1 MAGKLEFPE
10 SLPPPPS
17 PPCTLLLGPTDFSF
31 PVEKCPS
38 FDSTSNSSCDT
49 TSMTSCSIS
58 YTTSRHAND
67 QWFYSSSST
76 SSSVSGAYPDS
87 LSFEDY
93 GPVMAKKEHESLY
106 PLMEI
111 MDGKEVVTIT
121 TSDITHTSNTLSASG
136 SHFSLPYKGM
146 QTMSSRE
153 IDKNS
158 NMKCL
163 PQTSE
168 YNGDLNTEANLDST
182 LMTPGAFLSE
192 SLYFLYNGHIPCSF
206 TPSDTSV
213 KGTDIYE
220 NPDVS
225 TKVDTWSYSRQDY
238 LRATP
243 QMPQLNCK
251 GLNSKDGFKPLDV
264 LLTPKRFTHSQDTES
279 SNENTSCGPEVDLI
293 SNADDFEQDLKCIEQ
308 LEEEDQKE
316 TDRQAC
322 QKSSYDLG
330 RLLPIGVFWDIENCQ
345 VPKGLSATHVV
356 QAIRTRFFSNH
367 REVEFMCVCDTLKEN
382 TTILEELNDAQVN
395 VMHVGSTV
403 KNAADDKLLQ
413 SMRRFADIHGPGAT
427 IVLISG
433 DSNFATEL
441 YDLRYRKNLH
451 VILVHNAHAQDSL
464 KLSAHETALFTE
476 VTQQLPQ
483 RVMKPKSGFLR
494 KDILVRNLPKGIEES
509 SVRRRLN
516 MLSANCGGKVGRVSA
531 NCATIYF
538 QTPELAARA
547 KKRLDGEDVYGSR
560 ICCSFGKNVDKEG
573 PRIDSSGKWVQE
585 STHDREPDLPQN
597 FETREILRY
606 NNIPQQTMGEV
617 AAPGLPWR
625 MKDSLG
631 DSATMQQPY
640 SAFTTYG
647 NSPSVSLP
655 PDEQPCV
662 QRSWQS
668 NNHRLPGNPK
678 IGGMSG
684 SFSGLSRDYT
694 LHNREGIEE
703 SSGGNQPLYMDRIQD
718 NFYKGRY
725 QKPSFRMSSPPA
737 FSFYPRNSDSYLFSN
752 MSRGRSPSPQA
763 GGRIS
768 PLKNTWN
775 APVTTDMQ
783 KHLCSGIQEI
793 SVGASG
799 SGTNLGSTDQLPVDL
814 QVANLDQNI
823 DAREM
828 KRILFTVFRDHVMVL
843 HISVFVQSDG
853 NLVASVR
860 VPSHQDAQYAISQLH
875 RKKIG
880 AKRIIISYVSD
891 NQPSPEI
898 KRSKVI
904 MLLQEVPGKKL
915 PLFKFRELYERRFNE
930 TIGVSEMYNMRDIV
944 TVSDSFTGR
953 MVMLHPEYRHL
964 QPPDLPEVMEETEGS
979 CSRYCK
985 LHSTEPDESI
995 GWAERDHNTSL
1006 PNVGLILRDLGAA
1019 IHALLQSHSG
1029 FLPLASL
1036 VECYQAELGPLEECE
1051 GGVPLEHLISCLP
1064 GICIVNAAAGFKYIK
1079 WAENK
1084 VLDEADEL
1092 ARSVS
1097 PPLVEQLALFSRE
1110 LVDLFKTFPHCRLP
1124 FSRFIPAYHH
1134 HFGRQCRV
1142 ADYGFTKLADL
1153 FDALPHIIQILGE
1166 GNKRILTL
1174 AHKAQIKRFSSDLLR
1189 VLKGQPTKS
1198 ITLETFP
1205 SAYEKVINRKWNVV
1219 DYGVFDIEDL
1229 LTEVG
1234 ETTVIVTRS
1243 GTEVTVAIPKREQ
1256 TSEEIE
1262 RTRLFA
1268 AEVVELLR
1276 HSPQCKM
1283 QFNRFIPAYHHHFGR
1298 QCRVADYGFSKL
1310 IELFEAIPDIVQV
1323 YDDDDEGEKQLQLVE
1338 RERIRVLG
1346 EQVGAVVRGAPSQA
1360 IKISALTRVFTRYYG
1375 CSLKPSQYGSSSLVE
1390 LIGKLRNHVKLVE
1403 TEGEPIVALVDRGH
1417 VHEIMTRTRTIL
1429 WDVPEGSL
1437 TLDKFMETYKEHYNT
1452 SPSLEI
1458 MKKDLEGI
1466 VIIDDDKDAK
1476 ISLVP
1481 LQLFVRDLLTLL
1493 HEAGGRMNLT
1503 NFDTAF
1509 VDRFGVACRPAAY
1522 GFPNI
1527 VALVQSLGDLVTVR
1541 GKGMKRI
1548 LVLNQDFLPTPS
1560 ISNMTS
1566 QSVYGDGGNSVA
1578 ASNDPSLH
1586 ASSSQLPL
1594 SHSVSNT
1601 AHYEYQQLMQ
1611 DSSTS
1616 AHLVMSVNPSPHHQ
1630 PYQSSSPVVYPG
1642 SPAAS
1647 GGSMV
1652 WGQMWSPQYPVM
1664 SPLSPAHYM
1673 VPTIPVSWGS
1683 VSASPVGAVNS
1694 DGTPAQ
1700 LQSSLAPPVSI
1711 HTLDELVKQGSKVSD
1726 AFTSP
1731 PNACELPTPD
1741 LFTQVHPPD
1750 IPPGGTVNYSEGEQ
1764 KTACREGGATDN
1776 WNTSNISEKVEVTLV
1791 SAVPKLQTKR
1801 RIAAQFTSR

>member
-1 MAGKLEFPE
+1 
-10 SLPPPPS
+10 
-17 PPCTLLLGPTDFSF
+17 
-31 PVEKCPS
+31 
-38 FDSTSNSSCDT
+38 
-49 TSMTSCSIS
+49 
-58 YTTSRHAND
+58 
-67 QWFYSSSST
+67 
-76 SSSVSGAYPDS
+76 
-87 LSFEDY
+87 
-93 GPVMAKKEHESLY
+93 
-106 PLMEI
+106 
-111 MDGKEVVTIT
+111 
-121 TSDITHTSNTLSASG
+121 
-136 SHFSLPYKGM
+136 
-146 QTMSSRE
+146 
-153 IDKNS
+153 
-158 NMKCL
+158 
-163 PQTSE
+163 
-168 YNGDLNTEANLDST
+168 
-182 LMTPGAFLSE
+182 
-192 SLYFLYNGHIPCSF
+192 
-206 TPSDTSV
+206 
-213 KGTDIYE
+213 
-220 NPDVS
+220 
-225 TKVDTWSYSRQDY
+225 
-238 LRATP
+238 
-243 QMPQLNCK
+243 
-251 GLNSKDGFKPLDV
+251 
-264 LLTPKRFTHSQDTES
+264 
-279 SNENTSCGPEVDLI
+279 
-293 SNADDFEQDLKCIEQ
+293 
-308 LEEEDQKE
+308 
-316 TDRQAC
+316 
-322 QKSSYDLG
+322 
-330 RLLPIGVFWDIENCQ
+330 
-345 VPKGLSATHVV
+345 
-356 QAIRTRFFSNH
+356 
-367 REVEFMCVCDTLKEN
+367 
-382 TTILEELNDAQVN
+382 
-395 VMHVGSTV
+395 
-403 KNAADDKLLQ
+403 
-413 SMRRFADIHGPGAT
+413 
-427 IVLISG
+427 
-433 DSNFATEL
+433 
-441 YDLRYRKNLH
+441 
-451 VILVHNAHAQDSL
+451 
-464 KLSAHETALFTE
+464 
-476 VTQQLPQ
+476 
-483 RVMKPKSGFLR
+483 
-494 KDILVRNLPKGIEES
+494 
-509 SVRRRLN
+509 
-516 MLSANCGGKVGRVSA
+516 
-531 NCATIYF
+531 
-538 QTPELAARA
+538 
-547 KKRLDGEDVYGSR
+547 
-560 ICCSFGKNVDKEG
+560 
-573 PRIDSSGKWVQE
+573 
-585 STHDREPDLPQN
+585 
-597 FETREILRY
+597 
-606 NNIPQQTMGEV
+606 MGEV
-617 AAPGLPWR
+617 AAPRLSWR

-631 DSATMQQPY
+631 DNASIQQPY

-655 PDEQPCV
+655 SDEQPIV

-678 IGGMSG
+678 VGGTNG
-684 SFSGLSRDYT
+684 SFSGMSRDYS

-703 SSGGNQPLYMDRIQD
+703 SSASNQPLYMDRMQD
-718 NFYKGRY
+718 SFCKGRY
-725 QKPSFRMSSPPA
+725 QKQSFRMSSPPA
-737 FSFYPRNSDSYLFSN
+737 FSFYPRNSDSYLFNN

-775 APVTTDMQ
+775 VPVTIDMQ
-783 KHLCSGIQEI
+783 KHLCSGVQEI
-793 SVGASG
+793 SVGAPG
-799 SGTNLGSTDQLPVDL
+799 SVFVFQGTNQESADPLPVDL

-860 VPSHQDAQYAISQLH
+860 VPSQQDAQYAISQLH

-880 AKRIIISYVSD
+880 AKRIIISYVND

-915 PLFKFRELYERRFNE
+915 PLFKFRELFERRFNE

-964 QPPDLPEVMEETEGS
+964 QSPDLPEVIEETEGS

-985 LHSTEPDESI
+985 LHSSEPDESI

-1006 PNVGLILRDLGAA
+1006 PNVGLTLRDLGAA

-1051 GGVPLEHLISCLP
+1051 GGVPLEHLISCLS
-1064 GICIVNAAAGFKYIK
+1064 GISIVITAAGFKYIK

-1084 VLDEADEL
+1084 ILDEADEL

-1198 ITLETFP
+1198 ITLETFS
-1205 SAYEKVINRKWNVV
+1205 SAYEKVINRQWNVV

-1243 GTEVTVAIPKREQ
+1243 GAEITVAIPKREQ

-1310 IELFEAIPDIVQV
+1310 IELFEAIPDIVQMIET
-1323 YDDDDEGEKQLQLVE
+1323 DD
-1338 RERIRVLG
+1338 
-1346 EQVGAVVRGAPSQA
+1346 
-1360 IKISALTRVFTRYYG
+1360 
-1375 CSLKPSQYGSSSLVE
+1375 
-1390 LIGKLRNHVKLVE
+1390 
-1403 TEGEPIVALVDRGH
+1403 EPIVALVDRGH
-1417 VHEIMTRTRTIL
+1417 VHEIMTRARTIL

-1452 SPSLEI
+1452 SPNLEI
-1458 MKKDLEGI
+1458 MKKDLEDI
-1466 VIIDDDKDAK
+1466 VIIDDDKDPK

-1481 LQLFVRDLLTLL
+1481 LQFFARDLLTLL

-1548 LVLNQDFLPTPS
+1548 LVLNQDFVPIPS
-1560 ISNMTS
+1560 FSNMIS
-1566 QSVYGDGGNSVA
+1566 QSVYGDGGNSVT
-1578 ASNDPSLH
+1578 ASNDPSQH
-1586 ASSSQLPL
+1586 ASASQQPLP
-1594 SHSVSNT
+1594 HSVSNA
-1601 AHYEYQQLMQ
+1601 AHYEYQRLMQ

-1630 PYQSSSPVVYPG
+1630 QYQPSSPVVYPG
-1642 SPAAS
+1642 SPATS

-1664 SPLSPAHYM
+1664 PPLSPAHYM

-1700 LQSSLAPPVSI
+1700 LQSSLAPPPVSI
-1711 HTLDELVKQGSKVSD
+1711 HTLDKLVKQGSKVSD

-1731 PNACELPTPD
+1731 PKACELPTPD

-1750 IPPGGTVNYSEGEQ
+1750 IPHAGIVNYSGEQ
-1764 KTACREGGATDN
+1764 KTTCREEDQLITGT
-1776 WNTSNISEKVEVTLV
+1776 
-1791 SAVPKLQTKR
+1791 QTM
-1801 RIAAQFTSR
+1801 